1 MAEQV
6 NAVPFD
12 EAPVTTRYWLSIII
26 FAVAGVVDFFD
37 FFVVGFLVSVL
48 APKWHLTFGQTSI
61 MLMSAGIGAMLG
73 AFAAGVLAD
82 RFGRKPLAVA
92 GVLLCGLTSG
102 AIAFIPDDGWVAFAI
117 LRFFVGF
124 GLAAGAAAA
133 VPAIVEFA
141 PTRHRTLVTSLVVVP
156 VAFGVLSASVTA
168 SFLLPLVGWRG
179 LAAVGFLP
187 IILGILTMMIMPE
200 SPRWLISKGR
210 VREAQASIRKLYR
223 VGGDAFAL
231 PALPPANPATFADLF
246 AEQRRFWLTV
256 LIWFGASTAN
266 YGVFLWGPTIV
277 ALLLGVA
284 PQDAAKMFIYVS
296 LAGVVGRTGF
306 AFLAHRIGRKP
317 CGQLMGYGTAISLA
331 LAACFH
337 NDFAGSVPL
346 FLVFL
351 IIGAVFFDGGFSNIG
366 PYPAEI
372 FPVQLSG
379 RAVGLA
385 QLSNGVG
392 KIVGPLC
399 LALIAGADNVVQPS
413 ATASAVAPAFLFLAG
428 AGLLIGL
435 AFTFLGVE
443 PHGRPVALFGDNMG
457 SNAAPKPLAA
467 KASAGQ

>member
-1 MAEQV
+1 MSEQTS
-6 NAVPFD
+6 AVSFD
-12 EAPVTTRYWLSIII
+12 DAPVTTRYWLSIII
-26 FAVAGVVDFFD
+26 FAVTGVVDFFD

-73 AFAAGVLAD
+73 ALASGFLAD
-82 RFGRKPLAVA
+82 RFGRKPMAVT
-92 GVLLCGLTSG
+92 GVLICGLSSG
-102 AIAFIPDDGWVAFAI
+102 AIALIPEDGWIWFAI

-168 SFLLPLVGWRG
+168 SFLLPVVGWRG

-187 IILGILTMMIMPE
+187 VILAILTIIVMPE

-210 VREAQASIRKLYR
+210 VREAQASIRKLYQ
-223 VGGDAFAL
+223 VGSGPIAIPAIPAAATARFGDL
-231 PALPPANPATFADLF
+231 L

-277 ALLLGVA
+277 ALLLGA
-284 PQDAAKMFIYVS
+284 TPQDAAKMFVYVS
-296 LAGVVGRTGF
+296 LAGVLGRTGF
-306 AFLAHRIGRKP
+306 AFLAHRVGRKP
-317 CGQLMGYGTAISLA
+317 CGQLMGYGTAVSLG
-331 LAACFH
+331 LAAYFH
-337 NDFAGSVPL
+337 NDFVGSVPL

-351 IIGAVFFDGGFSNIG
+351 TIGALFFDGGFSNLG

-385 QLSNGVG
+385 QLSNGIG

-399 LALIAGADNVVQPS
+399 LAVIAGTDNFVHPHATS
-413 ATASAVAPAFLFLAG
+413 AAVTPAFAFLAG
-428 AGLLIGL
+428 AGLLVGL
-435 AFTFLGVE
+435 AYTFLGVE
-443 PHGRPVALFGDNMG
+443 PHGRPVSLFGQKSSEDTI
-457 SNAAPKPLAA
+457 SQPVTAKTAA
-467 KASAGQ
+467 

>member
-1 MAEQV
+1 MADQAS
-6 NAVPFD
+6 AVPFD
-12 EAPVTTRYWLSIII
+12 EAPVTTRYWLSIIL
-26 FAVAGVVDFFD
+26 FAVTGVVDFFD

-73 AFAAGVLAD
+73 ALASGFLAD

-92 GVLLCGLTSG
+92 GVLICGLSSG
-102 AIAFIPDDGWVAFAI
+102 AIALIPEDGWIFFAI

-156 VAFGVLSASVTA
+156 VAFGVLSASITA
-168 SFLLPLVGWRG
+168 SYLLPLVGWRG

-187 IILGILTMMIMPE
+187 IILAILTAFVMPE

-210 VREAQASIRKLYR
+210 VRDAQTSIRKLYQ
-223 VGGDAFAL
+223 VGDQPFAL
-231 PALPPANPATFADLF
+231 PALPAASSARFADLF

-296 LAGVVGRTGF
+296 LAGVLGRTGF
-306 AFLAHRIGRKP
+306 AFLAHRVGRKP
-317 CGQLMGYGTAISLA
+317 CGQLMGYGIAISLG
-331 LAACFH
+331 LAAFFH
-337 NDFAGSVPL
+337 NDFVGSVPL

-351 IIGAVFFDGGFSNIG
+351 IVGALFFDGGFSNLA

-385 QLSNGVG
+385 QFANGVG

-399 LALIAGADNVVQPS
+399 LAVIAGADNFVHPQ
-413 ATASAVAPAFLFLAG
+413 ATASAVTPAFIFLAG
-428 AGLLIGL
+428 AGLLVGL

-443 PHGRPVALFGDNMG
+443 PHGRPVSLFGGTRSG
-457 SNAAPKPLAA
+457 SAASKPVTAKTAA
-467 KASAGQ
+467 

>member
-1 MAEQV
+1 MTEQTS
-6 NAVPFD
+6 AASFD
-12 EAPVTTRYWLSIII
+12 EAPVTKRYWLSITL
-26 FAVAGVVDFFD
+26 FALTGVVDFFD

-92 GVLLCGLTSG
+92 GVLICGMTSG
-102 AIAFIPDDGWVAFAI
+102 AIAFVPEDGWILFAI

-141 PTRHRTLVTSLVVVP
+141 PTRHRTLVASLVVVP
-156 VAFGVLSASVTA
+156 VAFGILSASVTA
-168 SFLLPLVGWRG
+168 SFLLPVVGWRG

-187 IILGILTMMIMPE
+187 IVMAVLTVIVMPE

-210 VREAQASIRKLYR
+210 IREAQASIRKLYQ
-223 VGGDAFAL
+223 VGDRTFAL
-231 PALPPANPATFADLF
+231 PALPTASPATFVDLF
-246 AEQRRFWLTV
+246 AQQRRFWLTV
-256 LIWFGASTAN
+256 LTWFGASTAN

-277 ALLLGVA
+277 ALLLGMK

-296 LAGVVGRTGF
+296 LAGVVGRIGF
-306 AFLAHRIGRKP
+306 AFMAHRFGRKP
-317 CGQLMGYGTAISLA
+317 CGQLMGYGTAISLG
-331 LAACFH
+331 LAAYFH

-351 IIGAVFFDGGFSNIG
+351 IIGALFFDGGFSNLA

-385 QLSNGVG
+385 QLSNGIG

-399 LALIAGADNVVQPS
+399 LALIAGADNFVHPN
-413 ATASAVAPAFLFLAG
+413 ATASAVMPAFFFLAG

-443 PHGRPVALFGDNMG
+443 PHGKPVSLFGRSSG
-457 SNAAPKPLAA
+457 ANAAQESLTA
-467 KASAGQ
+467 KTAT

>member
-1 MAEQV
+1 
-6 NAVPFD
+6 
-12 EAPVTTRYWLSIII
+12 
-26 FAVAGVVDFFD
+26 
-37 FFVVGFLVSVL
+37 
-48 APKWHLTFGQTSI
+48 
-61 MLMSAGIGAMLG
+61 MSAGIGAMLG
-73 AFAAGVLAD
+73 ALAAGFLAD
-82 RFGRKPLAVA
+82 RFGRKPLAVI
-92 GVLLCGLTSG
+92 GVLICGFSSG
-102 AIAFIPDDGWVAFAI
+102 AIALIPEDGWIFFAA

-141 PTRHRTLVTSLVVVP
+141 PTRHRTLITSLVVVP
-156 VAFGVLSASVTA
+156 VAFGVLSASITA
-168 SFLLPLVGWRG
+168 SYLLPLVGWRG

-187 IILGILTMMIMPE
+187 IILAVLTAVIMPE

-210 VREAQASIRKLYR
+210 IREAQTSIRKLYR
-223 VGGDAFAL
+223 VGDQSFAL
-231 PALPPANPATFADLF
+231 PTLPAASPAGFADLF

-296 LAGVVGRTGF
+296 LAGVLGRTGF
-306 AFLAHRIGRKP
+306 AFLAHRVGRKP

-331 LAACFH
+331 LAAYFH
-337 NDFAGSVPL
+337 NDFVGTVPL

-351 IIGAVFFDGGFSNIG
+351 VAGALFFDGGFSNLG

-385 QLSNGVG
+385 QFANGVG

-399 LALIAGADNVVQPS
+399 LALIAGADNLVHPQ
-413 ATASAVAPAFLFLAG
+413 ATASAVMPAFVFLAG
-428 AGLLIGL
+428 SGLLVGL

-443 PHGRPVALFGDNMG
+443 PHGRPVALFGGNRAA
-457 SNAAPKPLAA
+457 NATPEQMTAKTAA
-467 KASAGQ
+467 

>member
-1 MAEQV
+1 MADQTS
-6 NAVPFD
+6 AVPFD
-12 EAPVTTRYWLSIII
+12 EAPVTTRYWLSIIL
-26 FAVAGVVDFFD
+26 FAVTGVVDFFD

-73 AFAAGVLAD
+73 ALASGFLAD

-92 GVLLCGLTSG
+92 GVLICGLSSG
-102 AIAFIPDDGWVAFAI
+102 AIALIPEDGWIFFAI

-156 VAFGVLSASVTA
+156 VAFGVLSASITA
-168 SFLLPLVGWRG
+168 SYLLPVVGWRG

-187 IILGILTMMIMPE
+187 IILAILTAFVMPE

-210 VREAQASIRKLYR
+210 VREAQTSIRKLYQ
-223 VGGDAFAL
+223 VGDQPFAL
-231 PALPPANPATFADLF
+231 PALPAASSARFADLF

-296 LAGVVGRTGF
+296 LAGVLGRTGF
-306 AFLAHRIGRKP
+306 AFLAHRVGRMP
-317 CGQLMGYGTAISLA
+317 CGQLMGYGIAISLG
-331 LAACFH
+331 LAAFFH
-337 NDFAGSVPL
+337 NDFVGSVPL

-351 IIGAVFFDGGFSNIG
+351 IVGALFFDGGFSNLA

-385 QLSNGVG
+385 QFANGVG

-399 LALIAGADNVVQPS
+399 LAVIAGADNFVHPQ
-413 ATASAVAPAFLFLAG
+413 ATASAVTPAFIFLAG
-428 AGLLIGL
+428 AGLLVGL

-443 PHGRPVALFGDNMG
+443 PHGRPVSLFGGTRSG
-457 SNAAPKPLAA
+457 SAASKPVTAKTAA
-467 KASAGQ
+467 

>member
-1 MAEQV
+1 MADQAS
-6 NAVPFD
+6 AVPFD
-12 EAPVTTRYWLSIII
+12 EAPVTTRYWLSIIL
-26 FAVAGVVDFFD
+26 FAVTGVVDFFD

-73 AFAAGVLAD
+73 ALASGFLAD

-92 GVLLCGLTSG
+92 GVLICGLSSG
-102 AIAFIPDDGWVAFAI
+102 AIALIPEDGWIFFAI

-156 VAFGVLSASVTA
+156 VAFGVLSASITA
-168 SFLLPLVGWRG
+168 SYLLPLVGWRG

-187 IILGILTMMIMPE
+187 IILAILTAFVMPE

-210 VREAQASIRKLYR
+210 VREAQTSIRKLYQ
-223 VGGDAFAL
+223 VGDQPFAL
-231 PALPPANPATFADLF
+231 PALPAASSARFADLF

-296 LAGVVGRTGF
+296 LAGVLGRTGF
-306 AFLAHRIGRKP
+306 AFLAHRVGRKP
-317 CGQLMGYGTAISLA
+317 CGQLMGYGIAISLG
-331 LAACFH
+331 LAAFFH
-337 NDFAGSVPL
+337 NDFVGSVPL

-351 IIGAVFFDGGFSNIG
+351 IVGALFFDGGFSNLA

-385 QLSNGVG
+385 QFANGVG

-399 LALIAGADNVVQPS
+399 LAVIAGADNFVHPQ
-413 ATASAVAPAFLFLAG
+413 ATASAVTPAFIFLAG
-428 AGLLIGL
+428 AGLLVGL
-435 AFTFLGVE
+435 TFTFLGVE
-443 PHGRPVALFGDNMG
+443 PHGRPVSLFGGTRSG
-457 SNAAPKPLAA
+457 SAASKPVTAKTAA
-467 KASAGQ
+467 

>member
-1 MAEQV
+1 MAEQTS
-6 NAVPFD
+6 AAAFD
-12 EAPVTTRYWLSIII
+12 EAPVTTRYWLSIIL
-26 FAVAGVVDFFD
+26 FAVTGVVDFFD

-73 AFAAGVLAD
+73 ALAAGFLAD
-82 RFGRKPLAVA
+82 RFGRKPLAVI
-92 GVLLCGLTSG
+92 GVLICGFSSG
-102 AIAFIPDDGWVAFAI
+102 AIALIPEDAWIFFAA

-187 IILGILTMMIMPE
+187 IILAVLTMIIMPE

-210 VREAQASIRKLYR
+210 VREAQTSIRKLYQ
-223 VGGDAFAL
+223 VGDQPFAL
-231 PALPPANPATFADLF
+231 PPLPAASPARFADLF

-296 LAGVVGRTGF
+296 LAGVLGRTGF
-306 AFLAHRIGRKP
+306 AFLANRVGRKP
-317 CGQLMGYGTAISLA
+317 CGELMGYGTAISLA
-331 LAACFH
+331 LAAYFH

-351 IIGAVFFDGGFSNIG
+351 IVGALFFDGGFSSLA

-385 QLSNGVG
+385 QLVNGIG

-399 LALIAGADNVVQPS
+399 LALIAGADNLVHPQ
-413 ATASAVAPAFLFLAG
+413 ATASAVMPAFMFLAG

-443 PHGRPVALFGDNMG
+443 PHGRAVALFGR
-457 SNAAPKPLAA
+457 
-467 KASAGQ
+467 SAGSAAAEPVPAKTAA

>member
-1 MAEQV
+1 
-6 NAVPFD
+6 
-12 EAPVTTRYWLSIII
+12 
-26 FAVAGVVDFFD
+26 
-37 FFVVGFLVSVL
+37 VVGFLVSVL
-48 APKWHLTFGQTSI
+48 APKWHLTFGQTSM
-61 MLMSAGIGAMLG
+61 MLMTAGIGAMLG
-73 AFAAGVLAD
+73 AFVSGLLAD

-92 GVLLCGLTSG
+92 GVLLCGVTSG
-102 AIAFIPDDGWVAFAI
+102 AIAFVPEDGWVAFAA

-168 SFLLPLVGWRG
+168 SYLLPLVGWRG

-187 IILGILTMMIMPE
+187 IVLGILTMIIMPE

-210 VREAQASIRKLYR
+210 VCEAQASIRKLYR
-223 VGGDAFAL
+223 VGGEAFVL
-231 PALPPANPATFADLF
+231 PTLPPANSATFADLF

-277 ALLLGVA
+277 ALLLGVT

-317 CGQLMGYGTAISLA
+317 CGQLMGYGTAVSLA
-331 LAACFH
+331 LAAYFH

-351 IIGAVFFDGGFSNIG
+351 IVGAVFSTADFPTLVPILRRSFRFSFQDVRSALPSSQMG
-366 PYPAEI
+366 SARS
-372 FPVQLSG
+372 SG
-379 RAVGLA
+379 RCV
-385 QLSNGVG
+385 S
-392 KIVGPLC
+392 
-399 LALIAGADNVVQPS
+399 
-413 ATASAVAPAFLFLAG
+413 
-428 AGLLIGL
+428 
-435 AFTFLGVE
+435 
-443 PHGRPVALFGDNMG
+443 R
-457 SNAAPKPLAA
+457 
-467 KASAGQ
+467 

>member
-1 MAEQV
+1 
-6 NAVPFD
+6 
-12 EAPVTTRYWLSIII
+12 
-26 FAVAGVVDFFD
+26 
-37 FFVVGFLVSVL
+37 
-48 APKWHLTFGQTSI
+48 

-73 AFAAGVLAD
+73 ALASGFLAD
-82 RFGRKPLAVA
+82 RFGRKPLAVS
-92 GVLLCGLTSG
+92 GVLICGLSSG
-102 AIAFIPDDGWVAFAI
+102 AIALIPEDGWIFFAI

-156 VAFGVLSASVTA
+156 VAFGVLSASITA
-168 SFLLPLVGWRG
+168 SYLLPVVGWRG

-187 IILGILTMMIMPE
+187 IILAILTAIVMPE

-210 VREAQASIRKLYR
+210 VREAQTSIRKLYQ
-223 VGGDAFAL
+223 VGDQPFAL
-231 PALPPANPATFADLF
+231 PALPAASSARFADLF
-246 AEQRRFWLTV
+246 AEQQRFWLTV

-296 LAGVVGRTGF
+296 LAGVIGRTGF
-306 AFLAHRIGRKP
+306 AFLAHRVGRKP
-317 CGQLMGYGTAISLA
+317 CGQLMGYGIAISLG
-331 LAACFH
+331 LAAFFH
-337 NDFAGSVPL
+337 NDFVGSVPL

-351 IIGAVFFDGGFSNIG
+351 IVGALFFDGGFSNLG

-385 QLSNGVG
+385 QFANGVG

-399 LALIAGADNVVQPS
+399 LAVIAGADNFVHPQ
-413 ATASAVAPAFLFLAG
+413 ATASAVMPAFVFLAG
-428 AGLLIGL
+428 AGLLVGL

-443 PHGRPVALFGDNMG
+443 PHGRPVSLFGG
-457 SNAAPKPLAA
+457 TRSGNAASKPMTAKTAA
-467 KASAGQ
+467 

>member
-1 MAEQV
+1 MADQTSV
-6 NAVPFD
+6 VSFD

-26 FAVAGVVDFFD
+26 FAVTGVVDFFD

-73 AFAAGVLAD
+73 SLASGSLTD

-92 GVLLCGLTSG
+92 GVLICGLSSG
-102 AIAFIPDDGWVAFAI
+102 AIAFIPEDGWVLFAV

-133 VPAIVEFA
+133 VPAMVEFA

-156 VAFGVLSASVTA
+156 VAFGILSASVTA
-168 SFLLPLVGWRG
+168 SFLLPLIGWRG
-179 LAAVGFLP
+179 LAAVGFMP
-187 IILGILTMMIMPE
+187 IILAVLTMLVMPE

-210 VREAQASIRKLYR
+210 MRDAERNIRKLYR
-223 VGGDAFAL
+223 VGAHAVAMPEL
-231 PALPPANPATFADLF
+231 PVVSSATFADLF

-256 LIWFGASTAN
+256 LTWFGASTAV
-266 YGVFLWGPTIV
+266 YGVFLWGPTII

-284 PQDAAKMFIYVS
+284 PKDAAKMFIYVS
-296 LAGVVGRTGF
+296 IAGVLGRAGF
-306 AFLAHRIGRKP
+306 AFLAQRVGRRP
-317 CGQLMGYGTAISLA
+317 CGQLMGYGSAISLA
-331 LAACFH
+331 LAAYFH
-337 NDFAGSVPL
+337 NDFVGSVPL

-351 IIGAVFFDGGFSNIG
+351 IVGALFFDGGFSNLA

-385 QLSNGVG
+385 QFANGIG

-399 LALIAGADNVVQPS
+399 LALIAGTGNFVHPQ
-413 ATASAVAPAFLFLAG
+413 ATAEAVMPAFLFLAG
-428 AGLLIGL
+428 AGFLIGL
-435 AFTFLGVE
+435 AFTILGE
-443 PHGRPVALFGDNMG
+443 ESHGRPVSLVGEAAG
-457 SNAAPKPLAA
+457 SHATPEPLTAKTAA
-467 KASAGQ
+467 

>member
-1 MAEQV
+1 MADQTSV
-6 NAVPFD
+6 VPFD
-12 EAPVTTRYWLSIII
+12 EAPVTTRYWLSIIL
-26 FAVAGVVDFFD
+26 FAVTGVVDFFD

-73 AFAAGVLAD
+73 ALASGFLAD
-82 RFGRKPLAVA
+82 RFGRKPLAIA
-92 GVLLCGLTSG
+92 GVLICGLSSG
-102 AIAFIPDDGWVAFAI
+102 AIALIPEDGWIFFAI

-156 VAFGVLSASVTA
+156 VAFGVLSASITA
-168 SFLLPLVGWRG
+168 SYLLPLVGWRG

-187 IILGILTMMIMPE
+187 IILAILTAFVMPE

-210 VREAQASIRKLYR
+210 VREAQTSIRKLYQ
-223 VGGDAFAL
+223 VGDQPFAL
-231 PALPPANPATFADLF
+231 PALPAASRARFADLF

-296 LAGVVGRTGF
+296 LAGVLGRTGF
-306 AFLAHRIGRKP
+306 AFLAHRVGRKP
-317 CGQLMGYGTAISLA
+317 CGQLMGYGIAISLG
-331 LAACFH
+331 LAAFFH
-337 NDFAGSVPL
+337 NDFVGSVPL

-351 IIGAVFFDGGFSNIG
+351 IVGALFFAGGFSNLA

-385 QLSNGVG
+385 QFANGVG

-399 LALIAGADNVVQPS
+399 LAVIAGADNFVHPQ
-413 ATASAVAPAFLFLAG
+413 ATASAVTPAFIFLAG
-428 AGLLIGL
+428 AGLLVGL

-443 PHGRPVALFGDNMG
+443 PHGRPVSLFGGTRSG
-457 SNAAPKPLAA
+457 SAASKPVTAKTAA
-467 KASAGQ
+467 

>member
-1 MAEQV
+1 MADQAS
-6 NAVPFD
+6 AVPFD
-12 EAPVTTRYWLSIII
+12 EAPVTTRYWLSIIL
-26 FAVAGVVDFFD
+26 FAVTGVVDFFD

-73 AFAAGVLAD
+73 ALASGFLAD
-82 RFGRKPLAVA
+82 RFGRKPLSVA
-92 GVLLCGLTSG
+92 GVLICGLSSG
-102 AIAFIPDDGWVAFAI
+102 AIALIPEDGWIFFAI

-156 VAFGVLSASVTA
+156 VAFGVLSASITA
-168 SFLLPLVGWRG
+168 SYLLPVVGWRG

-187 IILGILTMMIMPE
+187 IILAILTAIVMPE

-210 VREAQASIRKLYR
+210 VREAQTSIRKLYQ
-223 VGGDAFAL
+223 VGDQPFAL
-231 PALPPANPATFADLF
+231 PALPAASSARFADLF

-296 LAGVVGRTGF
+296 LAGVLGRTGF
-306 AFLAHRIGRKP
+306 AFLAHRVGRKP
-317 CGQLMGYGTAISLA
+317 CGQLMGYGIAVSLG
-331 LAACFH
+331 LAAFFH
-337 NDFAGSVPL
+337 NDFVGSVPL

-351 IIGAVFFDGGFSNIG
+351 IVGALFFDGGFSNLA

-385 QLSNGVG
+385 QFANGIG

-399 LALIAGADNVVQPS
+399 LAVIAGADNFVHPQ
-413 ATASAVAPAFLFLAG
+413 ATASAVTPAFVFLAG
-428 AGLLIGL
+428 AGLMVGL

-443 PHGRPVALFGDNMG
+443 PHGRPVSLFGNKLDG
-457 SNAAPKPLAA
+457 SAVQPVTAKSAA
-467 KASAGQ
+467 

>member
-1 MAEQV
+1 
-6 NAVPFD
+6 
-12 EAPVTTRYWLSIII
+12 VT
-26 FAVAGVVDFFD
+26 GVVDFFD

-73 AFAAGVLAD
+73 ALASGFLAD
-82 RFGRKPLAVA
+82 RFGRKPLAVT
-92 GVLLCGLTSG
+92 GVLICGLSSG
-102 AIAFIPDDGWVAFAI
+102 AIALIPEDGWIFFAM

-156 VAFGVLSASVTA
+156 VAFGVLSASITA
-168 SFLLPLVGWRG
+168 SYLLPVVGWRG

-187 IILGILTMMIMPE
+187 IILAILTAIVMPE

-210 VREAQASIRKLYR
+210 VREAQTSIRKLYQ
-223 VGGDAFAL
+223 VGDQPFAL
-231 PALPPANPATFADLF
+231 PALPAASSARFADLF

-296 LAGVVGRTGF
+296 LAGVIGRTGF
-306 AFLAHRIGRKP
+306 AFLAHRVGRKP
-317 CGQLMGYGTAISLA
+317 CGQLMGYGIAISLG
-331 LAACFH
+331 LAAFFH
-337 NDFAGSVPL
+337 NDFVGSVPL

-351 IIGAVFFDGGFSNIG
+351 IVGALFFDGGFSNLA

-385 QLSNGVG
+385 QFANGVG

-399 LALIAGADNVVQPS
+399 LAVIAGADNFVHPQ
-413 ATASAVAPAFLFLAG
+413 ATASAVMPAFVFLAG
-428 AGLLIGL
+428 AGLLVGL

-443 PHGRPVALFGDNMG
+443 PHGRPVSLFGG
-457 SNAAPKPLAA
+457 TRSGNAASKPMTAKTAA
-467 KASAGQ
+467 

>member
-1 MAEQV
+1 MTEQ
-6 NAVPFD
+6 ASAASFD
-12 EAPVTTRYWLSIII
+12 EAPVTKRYWLSIIL
-26 FAVAGVVDFFD
+26 FAMTGVVDFFD

-92 GVLLCGLTSG
+92 GVLVCGMTSG
-102 AIAFIPDDGWVAFAI
+102 AIAFIPEDGWIMFAI

-141 PTRHRTLVTSLVVVP
+141 PTRHRTLVASLVVVP
-156 VAFGVLSASVTA
+156 VAFGILSASVTA
-168 SFLLPLVGWRG
+168 SFLLPVVGWRG

-187 IILGILTMMIMPE
+187 IVMAVLTVIIMPE

-210 VREAQASIRKLYR
+210 IREAQASIRKLYQ
-223 VGGDAFAL
+223 VGDRTFAL
-231 PALPPANPATFADLF
+231 PALPTASAATFADLF
-246 AEQRRFWLTV
+246 AQQRRFWLTV
-256 LIWFGASTAN
+256 LTWFGASTAN

-277 ALLLGVA
+277 ALLLGMK
-284 PQDAAKMFIYVS
+284 PQEAAKMFIYVS
-296 LAGVVGRTGF
+296 LAGVVGRIGF
-306 AFLAHRIGRKP
+306 AFMAHRFGRKP
-317 CGQLMGYGTAISLA
+317 CGQLMGYGTAISLG
-331 LAACFH
+331 LAAYFH
-337 NDFAGSVPL
+337 NEFAGSVPL

-351 IIGAVFFDGGFSNIG
+351 IIGALFFDGGFSNLA

-399 LALIAGADNVVQPS
+399 LALIAGADNFVHPS
-413 ATASAVAPAFLFLAG
+413 ATASAVMPAFVFLAG

-435 AFTFLGVE
+435 AFTLLGVE
-443 PHGRPVALFGDNMG
+443 SHGKPVSLFGRSAG
-457 SNAAPKPLAA
+457 ANAASESLAA
-467 KASAGQ
+467 KTAT

>member
-1 MAEQV
+1 
-6 NAVPFD
+6 
-12 EAPVTTRYWLSIII
+12 
-26 FAVAGVVDFFD
+26 
-37 FFVVGFLVSVL
+37 
-48 APKWHLTFGQTSI
+48 

-73 AFAAGVLAD
+73 ALASGFLAD
-82 RFGRKPLAVA
+82 RFGRKPLAVI
-92 GVLLCGLTSG
+92 GVLICGLSSG
-102 AIAFIPDDGWVAFAI
+102 AIALIPEDGWIFFAV

-141 PTRHRTLVTSLVVVP
+141 PTRHRTLITSLVVVP
-156 VAFGVLSASVTA
+156 VAFGVLSASITA
-168 SFLLPLVGWRG
+168 SYLLPLVGWRG

-187 IILGILTMMIMPE
+187 IILAVLTMIIMPE

-210 VREAQASIRKLYR
+210 VREAQTSIRKLYR
-223 VGGDAFAL
+223 VGDQSFAL
-231 PALPPANPATFADLF
+231 PTLPAASPAGFADLF

-296 LAGVVGRTGF
+296 LAGVLGRTGF
-306 AFLAHRIGRKP
+306 AFLAHQVGRKP

-331 LAACFH
+331 LAAYFH
-337 NDFAGSVPL
+337 NDFVGTVPL

-351 IIGAVFFDGGFSNIG
+351 IAGALFFDGGFSNLG

-385 QLSNGVG
+385 QFANGVG

-399 LALIAGADNVVQPS
+399 LALIAGADNLVHPQ
-413 ATASAVAPAFLFLAG
+413 ATASAVTPAFIFLAG
-428 AGLLIGL
+428 AGLLVGL

-443 PHGRPVALFGDNMG
+443 PHGRPVALFGGNRAG
-457 SNAAPKPLAA
+457 SAAPEPMTAKTAA
-467 KASAGQ
+467 

>member
-1 MAEQV
+1 
-6 NAVPFD
+6 
-12 EAPVTTRYWLSIII
+12 
-26 FAVAGVVDFFD
+26 
-37 FFVVGFLVSVL
+37 VVGFLVSVL

-73 AFAAGVLAD
+73 ALASGFLAD

-92 GVLLCGLTSG
+92 GVLICGLSSG
-102 AIAFIPDDGWVAFAI
+102 AIALIPEDGWIFFAI

-156 VAFGVLSASVTA
+156 VAFGVLSASITA
-168 SFLLPLVGWRG
+168 SYLLPLVGWRG

-187 IILGILTMMIMPE
+187 IILAILTAFVMPE

-210 VREAQASIRKLYR
+210 VREAQTSIRKLYQ
-223 VGGDAFAL
+223 VGDQPFAL
-231 PALPPANPATFADLF
+231 PALPAASSARFADLF

-296 LAGVVGRTGF
+296 LAGVLGRTGF
-306 AFLAHRIGRKP
+306 AFLAHRVGRKP
-317 CGQLMGYGTAISLA
+317 CGQLMGYGIAISLG
-331 LAACFH
+331 LAAFFH
-337 NDFAGSVPL
+337 NDFVGSVPL

-351 IIGAVFFDGGFSNIG
+351 IVGALFFDGGFSNLA

-385 QLSNGVG
+385 QFANGVG

-399 LALIAGADNVVQPS
+399 LAVIAGADNFVHPQ
-413 ATASAVAPAFLFLAG
+413 ATASAVTPAFIFLAG
-428 AGLLIGL
+428 AGLLVGL

-443 PHGRPVALFGDNMG
+443 PHGRPVSLFGGTRSG
-457 SNAAPKPLAA
+457 SAASKPVTAKTAA
-467 KASAGQ
+467 

>member
-1 MAEQV
+1 MADQAS
-6 NAVPFD
+6 AVPFD
-12 EAPVTTRYWLSIII
+12 EAPVTTRYWLSIIL
-26 FAVAGVVDFFD
+26 FAVTGVVDFFD

-73 AFAAGVLAD
+73 ALASGFLAD

-92 GVLLCGLTSG
+92 GVLICGLSSG
-102 AIAFIPDDGWVAFAI
+102 AIALIPEDGWIFFAI

-156 VAFGVLSASVTA
+156 VAFGVLSASITA
-168 SFLLPLVGWRG
+168 SYLLPLVGWRG

-187 IILGILTMMIMPE
+187 IILAILTAIVMPE

-210 VREAQASIRKLYR
+210 VREAQTSIRKLYR
-223 VGGDAFAL
+223 VGDQPFAL
-231 PALPPANPATFADLF
+231 PALPAASSARFADLF

-296 LAGVVGRTGF
+296 LAGVLGRTGF
-306 AFLAHRIGRKP
+306 AFLAHRVGRKP
-317 CGQLMGYGTAISLA
+317 CGQLMGYGIAISLG
-331 LAACFH
+331 LAAFFH
-337 NDFAGSVPL
+337 NDFVGSVPL

-351 IIGAVFFDGGFSNIG
+351 IVGALFFDGGFSNLA

-385 QLSNGVG
+385 QFANGIG

-399 LALIAGADNVVQPS
+399 LAVIAGADNFVHPQ
-413 ATASAVAPAFLFLAG
+413 ATASAVMPAFMFLAG
-428 AGLLIGL
+428 AGLLVGL

-443 PHGRPVALFGDNMG
+443 PHGRPVSLFGG
-457 SNAAPKPLAA
+457 TRSGNAASKPVTAKTAA
-467 KASAGQ
+467 

>member
-1 MAEQV
+1 MADQAS
-6 NAVPFD
+6 AVAFD
-12 EAPVTTRYWLSIII
+12 EAPVTTRYWLSIIL
-26 FAVAGVVDFFD
+26 FAVTGVVDFFD

-73 AFAAGVLAD
+73 ALAAGFLAD
-82 RFGRKPLAVA
+82 RFGRKPLAVI
-92 GVLLCGLTSG
+92 GVLICGFSSG
-102 AIAFIPDDGWVAFAI
+102 AIALIPEDGWIYFAA

-187 IILGILTMMIMPE
+187 IILAVLTMVIMPE

-210 VREAQASIRKLYR
+210 IREAHTSIRKLYR
-223 VGGDAFAL
+223 VGDQSFAL
-231 PALPPANPATFADLF
+231 PALPAASPARFADLF

-256 LIWFGASTAN
+256 LTWFGASTAN

-296 LAGVVGRTGF
+296 LAGVLGRAGF
-306 AFLAHRIGRKP
+306 AFLAHRFGRKP
-317 CGQLMGYGTAISLA
+317 CGQLMGYGTAVSLA
-331 LAACFH
+331 LAAYFH
-337 NDFAGSVPL
+337 NDFVGSVPL

-351 IIGAVFFDGGFSNIG
+351 IAGALFYDGGFSSLA

-385 QLSNGVG
+385 QFANGVG

-399 LALIAGADNVVQPS
+399 LAVIAGADNLVHPQ
-413 ATASAVAPAFLFLAG
+413 ATASAVTPAFVFLAG
-428 AGLLIGL
+428 AGLLVGL

-443 PHGRPVALFGDNMG
+443 PHGRPVALFGGNRAG
-457 SNAAPKPLAA
+457 SAASEPMTA
-467 KASAGQ
+467 KTA

>member
-1 MAEQV
+1 MADQV
-6 NAVPFD
+6 SAVPFD
-12 EAPVTTRYWLSIII
+12 EAPVTRRYWLSIIL
-26 FAVAGVVDFFD
+26 FAVTGVVDFFD

-73 AFAAGVLAD
+73 ALTSGFLAD

-92 GVLLCGLTSG
+92 GVLICGVSSG
-102 AIAFIPDDGWVAFAI
+102 AIALIPEDGWIYFAI

-124 GLAAGAAAA
+124 GLAAGAAAS

-141 PTRHRTLVTSLVVVP
+141 PTRHRTLVASLVVVP
-156 VAFGVLSASVTA
+156 VAFGVLSASITA
-168 SFLLPLVGWRG
+168 SYLLPLVGWRG

-187 IILGILTMMIMPE
+187 IILAVLTAIVMPE

-210 VREAQASIRKLYR
+210 VREAQSSIRKLYR
-223 VGGDAFAL
+223 VGDQSFAL
-231 PALPPANPATFADLF
+231 PALPAASSARFADLF

-296 LAGVVGRTGF
+296 LAGVLGRTGF

-317 CGQLMGYGTAISLA
+317 CGQLMGYGIAISLG
-331 LAACFH
+331 LAAYFH
-337 NDFAGSVPL
+337 NDFVGSVPL

-351 IIGAVFFDGGFSNIG
+351 IVGALFFDGGFSNLG

-385 QLSNGVG
+385 QFANGIG

-399 LALIAGADNVVQPS
+399 LALIAGADNFVHPH
-413 ATASAVAPAFLFLAG
+413 ATASAVQPAFFFLAG
-428 AGLLIGL
+428 AGVLIGL

-443 PHGRPVALFGDNMG
+443 PHGRPVSLFGAKAGANT
-457 SNAAPKPLAA
+457 APASVAA
-467 KASAGQ
+467 KTAA

>member
-1 MAEQV
+1 MADQV
-6 NAVPFD
+6 SAVPFD
-12 EAPVTTRYWLSIII
+12 EAPVTKRYWLSIVL
-26 FAVAGVVDFFD
+26 FAVTGVVDFFD

-73 AFAAGVLAD
+73 ALASGFLAD
-82 RFGRKPLAVA
+82 RFGRKPLIVA
-92 GVLLCGLTSG
+92 GVLICGLSSG
-102 AIAFIPDDGWVAFAI
+102 AIALIPEDGWIFFAI

-124 GLAAGAAAA
+124 GLAAGAAAS

-187 IILGILTMMIMPE
+187 VLLAVLTAIVIPE

-210 VREAQASIRKLYR
+210 AREADISIRKLYW
-223 VGGDAFAL
+223 VGAQSL
-231 PALPPANPATFADLF
+231 ALPPLPAASRARFADLF

-277 ALLLGVA
+277 ALLLGLA

-296 LAGVVGRTGF
+296 LAGVLGRTGF
-306 AFLAHRIGRKP
+306 AFLAHWVGRKP
-317 CGQLMGYGTAISLA
+317 CGQLMGYGIAVSLG
-331 LAACFH
+331 LAAFFH
-337 NDFAGSVPL
+337 NDFVGSVPL
-346 FLVFL
+346 FLIFL
-351 IIGAVFFDGGFSNIG
+351 IVGALFFDGGFSNLA

-385 QLSNGVG
+385 QFANGLG

-399 LALIAGADNVVQPS
+399 LAVIAGADNLVHPQ
-413 ATASAVAPAFLFLAG
+413 ATASAVMPAFLFLAG
-428 AGLLIGL
+428 AGLVVGL

-443 PHGRPVALFGDNMG
+443 PHGRPVSLFSRNRGVRP
-457 SNAAPKPLAA
+457 SPELATAKTAA
-467 KASAGQ
+467 

>member
-1 MAEQV
+1 MADQAS
-6 NAVPFD
+6 AVPFD
-12 EAPVTTRYWLSIII
+12 EAPVTTRYWLSIIL
-26 FAVAGVVDFFD
+26 FAVTGVVDFFD

-73 AFAAGVLAD
+73 ALASGFLAD
-82 RFGRKPLAVA
+82 RFGRKPLAVG
-92 GVLLCGLTSG
+92 GVLICGLSSG
-102 AIAFIPDDGWVAFAI
+102 AIALIPEDGWILFAI

-156 VAFGVLSASVTA
+156 VAFGVLSASITA
-168 SFLLPLVGWRG
+168 SYLLPLVGWRG

-187 IILGILTMMIMPE
+187 IILAILTAIVMPE

-210 VREAQASIRKLYR
+210 VREAQTSIRKLYQ
-223 VGGDAFAL
+223 VGNQPFAL
-231 PALPPANPATFADLF
+231 PALPAAPSARFADLF

-296 LAGVVGRTGF
+296 LAGVLGRTGF
-306 AFLAHRIGRKP
+306 AFLAHRVGRKP
-317 CGQLMGYGTAISLA
+317 CGQLMGYGIAISLG
-331 LAACFH
+331 LAAFFH
-337 NDFAGSVPL
+337 NDFVGSVPL

-351 IIGAVFFDGGFSNIG
+351 IVGALFFDGGFSNLG

-385 QLSNGVG
+385 QFANGIG

-399 LALIAGADNVVQPS
+399 LALIAGADNFVHPQ
-413 ATASAVAPAFLFLAG
+413 ATASAVAPAFFFLAG
-428 AGLLIGL
+428 TGLVVGL

-443 PHGRPVALFGDNMG
+443 PHGRPVSLFGG
-457 SNAAPKPLAA
+457 ARSGNAASKPVTAKTAA
-467 KASAGQ
+467 

>member
-1 MAEQV
+1 MADQAS
-6 NAVPFD
+6 AVAFD
-12 EAPVTTRYWLSIII
+12 EAPVTTRYWLSIIL
-26 FAVAGVVDFFD
+26 FAVTGVVDFFD

-73 AFAAGVLAD
+73 ALAAGFLAD
-82 RFGRKPLAVA
+82 RFGRKPLAVI
-92 GVLLCGLTSG
+92 GVLICGFSSG
-102 AIAFIPDDGWVAFAI
+102 AIALIPEDGWIFFAG

-187 IILGILTMMIMPE
+187 IILAVLTMIIMPE

-210 VREAQASIRKLYR
+210 VREAQGSIRKLYR
-223 VGGDAFAL
+223 VGDQPFAL
-231 PALPPANPATFADLF
+231 PALPAASPARFADLF

-296 LAGVVGRTGF
+296 LAGVLGRTGF
-306 AFLAHRIGRKP
+306 AFLAQRVGRKP
-317 CGQLMGYGTAISLA
+317 CGELMGYGTAISLA
-331 LAACFH
+331 LAAYFH
-337 NDFAGSVPL
+337 NDFVGAVPL

-351 IIGAVFFDGGFSNIG
+351 VAGALFFDGGFSSLA

-385 QLSNGVG
+385 QFANGVG

-399 LALIAGADNVVQPS
+399 LALIAGADNLVHPQ
-413 ATASAVAPAFLFLAG
+413 ATASAVMPAFVFLAG
-428 AGLLIGL
+428 SGLLVGL

-443 PHGRPVALFGDNMG
+443 PHGRPVSLFGNRAG
-457 SNAAPKPLAA
+457 SATAEPVTAKTAA
-467 KASAGQ
+467 

>member
-1 MAEQV
+1 
-6 NAVPFD
+6 
-12 EAPVTTRYWLSIII
+12 
-26 FAVAGVVDFFD
+26 
-37 FFVVGFLVSVL
+37 
-48 APKWHLTFGQTSI
+48 
-61 MLMSAGIGAMLG
+61 
-73 AFAAGVLAD
+73 
-82 RFGRKPLAVA
+82 
-92 GVLLCGLTSG
+92 
-102 AIAFIPDDGWVAFAI
+102 
-117 LRFFVGF
+117 
-124 GLAAGAAAA
+124 
-133 VPAIVEFA
+133 

-187 IILGILTMMIMPE
+187 IILGILTMIIMPE

-223 VGGDAFAL
+223 VGGDTFAL
-231 PALPPANPATFADLF
+231 PTLQQASSATFADLF

-256 LIWFGASTAN
+256 LVWFGASTAN

-284 PQDAAKMFIYVS
+284 PQEAAKMFIYVS
-296 LAGVVGRTGF
+296 LAGVLGRTGF

-317 CGQLMGYGTAISLA
+317 CGQLMGYGTAVTLA
-331 LAACFH
+331 LAAYFH

-392 KIVGPLC
+392 KIV
-399 LALIAGADNVVQPS
+399 
-413 ATASAVAPAFLFLAG
+413 
-428 AGLLIGL
+428 
-435 AFTFLGVE
+435 
-443 PHGRPVALFGDNMG
+443 
-457 SNAAPKPLAA
+457 
-467 KASAGQ
+467 

>member
-1 MAEQV
+1 MVDQAS
-6 NAVPFD
+6 AMPFD
-12 EAPVTTRYWLSIII
+12 KAPVTTRYWLSIIL
-26 FAVAGVVDFFD
+26 FTVTGVVDFFD

-73 AFAAGVLAD
+73 ALASGFLAD

-92 GVLLCGLTSG
+92 GVLICGLSSG
-102 AIAFIPDDGWVAFAI
+102 AIAFIPEDGWIFFAG

-124 GLAAGAAAA
+124 GLAAGAAAG

-141 PTRHRTLVTSLVVVP
+141 PTRHRTLITSLVVVP
-156 VAFGVLSASVTA
+156 VAFGILSASIMA
-168 SFLLPLVGWRG
+168 SYLLPLVGWRG

-187 IILGILTMMIMPE
+187 IILAVLTAVVMPE

-210 VREAQASIRKLYR
+210 AREAQTSIRALYR
-223 VGGDAFAL
+223 VGNQSLTLPTL
-231 PALPPANPATFADLF
+231 PATNPARFTDLF

-256 LIWFGASTAN
+256 LIWFGASTAV

-284 PQDAAKMFIYVS
+284 PQDAAEMFIFVS
-296 LAGVVGRTGF
+296 LAGVLGRTGF
-306 AFLAHRIGRKP
+306 AFLAHRVGRKP
-317 CGQLMGYGTAISLA
+317 CGQLMGYGTAISLG
-331 LAACFH
+331 LAAYFH
-337 NDFAGSVPL
+337 NDFVGSVPL

-351 IIGAVFFDGGFSNIG
+351 VVGALFFDGGFSSLA

-385 QLSNGVG
+385 QFANGVG

-399 LALIAGADNVVQPS
+399 LALIAGADNFVQPH
-413 ATASAVAPAFLFLAG
+413 ATASAVMPAFIFLAG
-428 AGLLIGL
+428 SGLLVGL

-443 PHGRPVALFGDNMG
+443 PHGRPVSLFGG
-457 SNAAPKPLAA
+457 KRGEIASSKLTIA
-467 KASAGQ
+467 KTAV

>member
-1 MAEQV
+1 MADQAS
-6 NAVPFD
+6 AVAFD
-12 EAPVTTRYWLSIII
+12 EAPVTTRYWLSIIL
-26 FAVAGVVDFFD
+26 FAVTGVVDFFD

-73 AFAAGVLAD
+73 ALASGFLAD
-82 RFGRKPLAVA
+82 RFGRKPLAVI
-92 GVLLCGLTSG
+92 GVLICGFSSG
-102 AIAFIPDDGWVAFAI
+102 AIALIPEDGWIYFAA

-156 VAFGVLSASVTA
+156 VAFGVLSASITA

-187 IILGILTMMIMPE
+187 IILAVLTAIIMPE

-210 VREAQASIRKLYR
+210 VREAQTSIRKLYR
-223 VGGDAFAL
+223 VGDQSFAL
-231 PALPPANPATFADLF
+231 PALPAASPARFADLF

-296 LAGVVGRTGF
+296 LAGVLGRTGF
-306 AFLAHRIGRKP
+306 AFLANRVGRKP

-331 LAACFH
+331 LAAYFH

-351 IIGAVFFDGGFSNIG
+351 VIGALFFDGGFANIG

-385 QLSNGVG
+385 QFANGIG

-399 LALIAGADNVVQPS
+399 LALIAGADNLVQPH
-413 ATASAVAPAFLFLAG
+413 ATASAVMPAFVFLAG
-428 AGLLIGL
+428 AGLLVGL

-443 PHGRPVALFGDNMG
+443 PHGRPVALFGGNRAG
-457 SNAAPKPLAA
+457 NAVPVAA
-467 KASAGQ
+467 KTA

>member
-1 MAEQV
+1 MADQASV
-6 NAVPFD
+6 LPFD
-12 EAPVTTRYWLSIII
+12 EAPVTRRYWLSIIL
-26 FAVAGVVDFFD
+26 FAVTGVVDFFD

-73 AFAAGVLAD
+73 ALASGFLAD
-82 RFGRKPLAVA
+82 RFGRKPLTVA
-92 GVLLCGLTSG
+92 GVLICGLSSG
-102 AIAFIPDDGWVAFAI
+102 AIAFIPEDGWIFFAG

-141 PTRHRTLVTSLVVVP
+141 PTRHRTLITSLVVVP
-156 VAFGVLSASVTA
+156 VAFGILSASITA
-168 SFLLPLVGWRG
+168 SYLLPLVGWRG

-187 IILGILTMMIMPE
+187 IILAVLTAVVMPE

-210 VREAQASIRKLYR
+210 VKEAQTSIRKLYR
-223 VGGDAFAL
+223 VGDQSFAL
-231 PALPPANPATFADLF
+231 PTLPAANPARFADLF

-256 LIWFGASTAN
+256 LIWFGASTAV

-284 PQDAAKMFIYVS
+284 PQDAAKMFIFVS
-296 LAGVVGRTGF
+296 VAGVLGRTGF
-306 AFLAHRIGRKP
+306 AFLAHRVGRKP
-317 CGQLMGYGTAISLA
+317 CGQLMGYGTAISLG
-331 LAACFH
+331 LAAYFH
-337 NDFAGSVPL
+337 NDFVGSVPL

-351 IIGAVFFDGGFSNIG
+351 IVGALFFDGGFSNLG

-385 QLSNGVG
+385 QFANGVG
-392 KIVGPLC
+392 KILGPLC
-399 LALIAGADNVVQPS
+399 LALIAGADNFVNPH
-413 ATASAVAPAFLFLAG
+413 ATASAVMPAFIFLAG
-428 AGLLIGL
+428 AGLLVGL

-443 PHGRPVALFGDNMG
+443 PHGRPVSLFSGKAG
-457 SNAAPKPLAA
+457 SNEAAASMAA
-467 KASAGQ
+467 KTAA

>member
-1 MAEQV
+1 MADQTSV
-6 NAVPFD
+6 VPFD
-12 EAPVTTRYWLSIII
+12 EAPVTTRYWLSIIL
-26 FAVAGVVDFFD
+26 FAVTGVVDFFD

-73 AFAAGVLAD
+73 ALASGLLAD

-92 GVLLCGLTSG
+92 GVLICGLSSG
-102 AIAFIPDDGWVAFAI
+102 AIALIPEDGWIFFAI

-156 VAFGVLSASVTA
+156 VAFGVLSASITA
-168 SFLLPLVGWRG
+168 SYLLPLVGWRG

-187 IILGILTMMIMPE
+187 VLLAVLTAVVMPE

-210 VREAQASIRKLYR
+210 VREAQTSIRKLYQ
-223 VGGDAFAL
+223 VGDQPFAL
-231 PALPPANPATFADLF
+231 PALPAASSARFADLF

-296 LAGVVGRTGF
+296 LAGVLGRTGF
-306 AFLAHRIGRKP
+306 AFLAHRVGRKP
-317 CGQLMGYGTAISLA
+317 CGQLMGYGIAISLG
-331 LAACFH
+331 LAAFFH
-337 NDFAGSVPL
+337 NDFVGSVPL

-351 IIGAVFFDGGFSNIG
+351 IVGALFFDGGFSNLA

-385 QLSNGVG
+385 QFANGVG

-399 LALIAGADNVVQPS
+399 LAVIAGADNFVHPQ
-413 ATASAVAPAFLFLAG
+413 ATASAVTPAFIFLAG
-428 AGLLIGL
+428 AGLLVGL

-443 PHGRPVALFGDNMG
+443 PHGRPVSLFGGTRSG
-457 SNAAPKPLAA
+457 SAASKPVTAKTAA
-467 KASAGQ
+467 

>member
-1 MAEQV
+1 MADQAS
-6 NAVPFD
+6 AVPFD
-12 EAPVTTRYWLSIII
+12 EAPVTTRYWLSIIL
-26 FAVAGVVDFFD
+26 FAVTGVVDFFD

-73 AFAAGVLAD
+73 ALASGFLAD
-82 RFGRKPLAVA
+82 RFGRKPLAIA
-92 GVLLCGLTSG
+92 GVLICGLSSG
-102 AIAFIPDDGWVAFAI
+102 AIALIPEDGWIYFAI

-156 VAFGVLSASVTA
+156 VAFGVLSASITA
-168 SFLLPLVGWRG
+168 SYLLPLVGWRG

-187 IILGILTMMIMPE
+187 IVLAVLTAIVMPE

-210 VREAQASIRKLYR
+210 VREAQTSIRKLYQ
-223 VGGDAFAL
+223 VGDQPFAL
-231 PALPPANPATFADLF
+231 PALPAASSARFADLF

-296 LAGVVGRTGF
+296 LAGVIGRTGF
-306 AFLAHRIGRKP
+306 AFLAHRVGRKP
-317 CGQLMGYGTAISLA
+317 CGQLMGYGIAVSLG
-331 LAACFH
+331 LAAFFH
-337 NDFAGSVPL
+337 NDFVGSVPL

-351 IIGAVFFDGGFSNIG
+351 IVGALFFDGGFSNLG

-385 QLSNGVG
+385 QFANGIG

-399 LALIAGADNVVQPS
+399 LAVIAGADNFVHPQ
-413 ATASAVAPAFLFLAG
+413 ATASAVMPAFIFLAG
-428 AGLLIGL
+428 AGLLVGV

-443 PHGRPVALFGDNMG
+443 PHGRPVSLFGG
-457 SNAAPKPLAA
+457 TRSGNAASKPMTAKTAA
-467 KASAGQ
+467 